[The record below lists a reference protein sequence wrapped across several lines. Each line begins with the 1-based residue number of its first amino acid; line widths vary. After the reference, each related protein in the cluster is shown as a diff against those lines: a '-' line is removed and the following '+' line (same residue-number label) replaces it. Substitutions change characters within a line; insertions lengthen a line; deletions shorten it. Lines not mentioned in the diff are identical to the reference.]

1 MPTFAIE
8 TTDLSKKFGDF
19 TAVDHVSFRVPEGE
33 IFGFLGPNGAGKTTV
48 IRMLCAILLPSSGT
62 ATVLGFNIA
71 TQPEDVK
78 AHIGYMSQK
87 FALYEDLT
95 VRENLEFYAGLYGV
109 PLDGRA
115 ARIDA
120 LIAMA
125 GLNGRERTLA
135 KNLAGGWKQRLAL
148 GCAIVHDPPML
159 FLDEPTA
166 GVDPSS
172 RREFWDMIYGLAGR
186 GVTTFVTTHYMDEAE
201 HCNQIGLMYGGKLIA
216 EGNPDELKKF
226 MPGDLFEIDA
236 DPVMG
241 ALDVLLGMPK
251 AVVREAA
258 LYGNLLHVVVDDASL
273 AQPEIERALRLGG
286 VTIKNLERIVPAL
299 EDVFV
304 SLIEQQANEP
314 V

>member
-1 MPTFAIE
+1 MTNFAIQTQE
-8 TTDLSKKFGDF
+8 LTKSFGAF

-48 IRMLCAILLPSSGT
+48 IRMLCAILLPSSGK
-62 ATVLGFNIA
+62 ATVLGYDIA
-71 TQPEDVK
+71 TQPEEVK

-95 VRENLEFYAGLYGV
+95 VQENLEFYAGVYGV
-109 PLDGRA
+109 PIDTRRS
-115 ARIDA
+115 RIEE
-120 LIAMA
+120 LVAMA
-125 GLNGRERTLA
+125 GLVGRERALT
-135 KNLAGGWKQRLAL
+135 KNLSGGWKQRLAL
-148 GCAIVHDPPML
+148 GCAIVHQPPML

-172 RREFWDMIYGLAGR
+172 RREFWDMIYALAGR

-201 HCNQIGLMYGGKLIA
+201 HCNQIGLMFGGKLIA
-216 EGNPDELKKF
+216 EGNPDELKAM
-226 MPGDLFEIDA
+226 MPGELFELDA

-241 ALDVLLGMPK
+241 ALDALLEMK

-258 LYGNLLHVVVDDASL
+258 LYGNLLHVVVDDAAS
-273 AQPEIERALRLGG
+273 ARGAIESELHARG
-286 VTIKNLERIVPAL
+286 VTIKNMERIVPAL

-304 SLIEQQANEP
+304 SLIEKQAQG
-314 V
+314 

>member
-1 MPTFAIE
+1 MPNFAIE

-19 TAVDHVSFRVPEGE
+19 TAVDHVSFRVPAGE

-115 ARIDA
+115 ARIDG

-125 GLNGRERTLA
+125 GLNGRERALA

-172 RREFWDMIYGLAGR
+172 RREFWGMIYSLAGR

-241 ALDVLLGMPK
+241 ALDALLGMPK

-258 LYGNLLHVVVDDASL
+258 LYGNLLHVVVDDARL
-273 AQPEIERALRLGG
+273 AQPEIERELHSRG